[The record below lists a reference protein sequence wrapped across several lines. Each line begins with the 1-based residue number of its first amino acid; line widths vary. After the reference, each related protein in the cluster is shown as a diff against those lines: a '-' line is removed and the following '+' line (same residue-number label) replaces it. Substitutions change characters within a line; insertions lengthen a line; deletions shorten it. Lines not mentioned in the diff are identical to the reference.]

1 MGRAD
6 KKSGGDGPTCGILAI
21 DKPVGMTSM
30 DVVAIVRG
38 KAGGTKTGHAGTL
51 DPRASGVLLLALGK
65 ATRQLKWF
73 MAADKRYVTEIDLSC
88 FTTTD
93 DAEGDRI
100 AVEPQPAPPTESE
113 ISQTIETFV
122 GRIMQRPPAHSAVKI
137 GGRRA
142 YELARRGIDVQ
153 IEPRGVV
160 VHTIQLTRYRWP
172 LLELDIRCGKGTYIR
187 SLARDIGC
195 ALGTGGYC
203 HTLRR
208 TAVGPFTLASC
219 RRLEELPETLTAED
233 LMELAE
239 ALAMLDQADSG

>member
-6 KKSGGDGPTCGILAI
+6 KESAGDGPTCGILAI
-21 DKPVGMTSM
+21 DKPTGMTSM

-51 DPRASGVLLLALGK
+51 DPLATGVLVLALGK

-73 MAADKRYVTEIDLSC
+73 TATDKRYVTEIDLSC

-100 AVEPQPAPPTESE
+100 AVEPLPAPPTESE

-122 GRIMQRPPAHSAVKI
+122 GSIMQRPPAHSAVKI

-142 YELARRGIDVQ
+142 YELARRGIDVE
-153 IEPRGVV
+153 IEHREVV
-160 VHTIQLTRYRWP
+160 VHTIELTRYRWP

-187 SLARDIGC
+187 SLARDIGR

-208 TAVGPFTLASC
+208 TAVGPFTLAHC

>member
-6 KKSGGDGPTCGILAI
+6 KESGGDGPTCGILAI
-21 DKPVGMTSM
+21 DKPAGMTSM

-51 DPRASGVLLLALGK
+51 DPLATGVLVLALGK

-73 MAADKRYVTEIDLSC
+73 MATDKRYVTEIDLSC

-100 AVEPQPAPPTESE
+100 AVEPLPAPPTESE
-113 ISQTIETFV
+113 ISRTIETFV

-142 YELARRGIDVQ
+142 YELARRGIDVE
-153 IEPRGVV
+153 IEDREVV
-160 VHTIQLTRYRWP
+160 VHSIELTRYRWP

-187 SLARDIGC
+187 SLARDIGR

-208 TAVGPFTLASC
+208 TAVGPFTLAYC
-219 RRLEELPETLTAED
+219 RRLEELPETLTTED
-233 LMELAE
+233 LMGLAE

>member
-6 KKSGGDGPTCGILAI
+6 KGIGGDGPTCGILAI
-21 DKPVGMTSM
+21 DKPAGMTSM

-51 DPRASGVLLLALGK
+51 DPLATGVLVLALGK

-73 MAADKRYVTEIDLSC
+73 MATDKRYVTEIDLSC

-100 AVEPQPAPPTESE
+100 AVEPLAAPPTESE
-113 ISQTIETFV
+113 ISQTLETFV

-142 YELARRGIDVQ
+142 YQLARRGIDVE
-153 IEPRGVV
+153 IEHREVV
-160 VHTIQLTRYRWP
+160 VHSIEPTRYRWP

-187 SLARDIGC
+187 SLARDIGR
-195 ALGTGGYC
+195 AMGTGGHC

-208 TAVGPFTLASC
+208 TAVGPFTLAHC
-219 RRLEELPETLTAED
+219 RRLEELPETLTAKD
-233 LMELAE
+233 LMGLAE